1 MAPCYLWAQNH
12 SHLLVK
18 IKFTPKIDIPGNNNY
33 FFFKINF
40 NIFLKKG
47 YLDVININVTILS

>member
-18 IKFTPKIDIPGNNNY
+18 LKFTPKIDIPGNNLIIIIT
-33 FFFKINF
+33 FKDIWM
-40 NIFLKKG
+40 L
-47 YLDVININVTILS
+47 

>member
-40 NIFLKKG
+40 NIF
-47 YLDVININVTILS
+47 